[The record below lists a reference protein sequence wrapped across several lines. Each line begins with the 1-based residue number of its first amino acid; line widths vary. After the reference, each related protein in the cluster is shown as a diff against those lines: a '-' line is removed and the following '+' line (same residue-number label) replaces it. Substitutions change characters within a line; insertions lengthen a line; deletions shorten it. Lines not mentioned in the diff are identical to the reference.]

1 MPVGLGAM
9 RVRTSVMFLN
19 SPKKKPGENP
29 VTRSGSEYK
38 TLPIVSREGG
48 ESNRVREEVMEK
60 SVFSGSVIF
69 RYNPFP
75 TLGSSRAADPG
86 PPLRAA
92 RQRPASTHLAPE
104 AMAQDS
110 DIKTEPARPETL
122 LGAWDETPVSAACRV
137 SVCQDRLRIYG
148 DPSISRPQNHAS
160 NNTAQHGRNHAL

>member
-60 SVFSGSVIF
+60 IRFFPGVLFSGTI
-69 RYNPFP
+69 PFLLWGVAALQ
-75 TLGSSRAADPG
+75 TL
-86 PPLRAA
+86 
-92 RQRPASTHLAPE
+92 
-104 AMAQDS
+104 
-110 DIKTEPARPETL
+110 
-122 LGAWDETPVSAACRV
+122 
-137 SVCQDRLRIYG
+137 DR
-148 DPSISRPQNHAS
+148 H
-160 NNTAQHGRNHAL
+160 